1 MTGSDFGGKLPQDRI
16 AGEAVVD
23 NTFSVPREPEHT
35 PIAKLW
41 ELAWKDDRVTCAVY
55 RLDGG
60 LQLRLESPTAT
71 ILSEPFDLQPRMV
84 ARSQALRNSLKRRGW
99 RDPAE

>member
-1 MTGSDFGGKLPQDRI
+1 MR
-16 AGEAVVD
+16 
-23 NTFSVPREPEHT
+23 HT
-35 PIAKLW
+35 PIATLW
-41 ELAWKDDRVTCAVY
+41 ELTWKDDRVTCAVY
-55 RLDGG
+55 RLERG

-71 ILSEPFDLQPRMV
+71 ILSEPFDLQPRML